1 MPALDLVA
9 NVVVSGIL
17 TGLVYGLMALGLSV
31 IFGVVRVVN
40 FAHGE
45 MMTIAMYA
53 ATVLFAALK
62 LDPFVAML
70 PVAAAFFVFG
80 YALQAGLINPF
91 ITRPEHSQFMLLVAV
106 AIILVNAMLMAF
118 GPDARNV
125 QVDYQLESYELGPIL
140 VDKARLFAAV
150 AAVIAAAGLFAFF
163 RYTLTGKAIRACAD
177 NYLGAKV
184 VGLNVKHL
192 YALTFGLGA
201 MCVAIAGCAMV
212 VLVDVTPA
220 LGPAYTLL
228 AFVIVIVGGLGSMG
242 GALLGA
248 LPFMVGNYALS
259 VVTLI
264 LYFAYT
270 GQAWNVMMG
279 FAGQLSLG
287 HALYVGV
294 GAYAAGA
301 LFVHFGIGPWAGL
314 WLAIVLCVALGLVIG
329 FLAFRFSIS
338 GVYFAL
344 LTIAFAEFTRI
355 GFDHLNWTGGPGG
368 MFLRVAQRDTWD
380 LLNFRGPPLMY
391 YYAMLALAAGAFALC
406 AWLLRSRA
414 GYYWQAIRENEEAA
428 QALGI
433 NSFRWK
439 LLAVAISA
447 AMTAVAGV
455 FFAFYY
461 NNLFP
466 EQIFHISRS
475 IEIILGPVIG
485 GVGTLFGP
493 VLGAAVLTLLSD
505 GITEAL
511 GAFGVDIP
519 GVKQVFY
526 GVVLLLVVMFLP
538 HGIWPT
544 LARKFRL

>member
-1 MPALDLVA
+1 
-9 NVVVSGIL
+9 
-17 TGLVYGLMALGLSV
+17 LSV
-31 IFGVVRVVN
+31 
-40 FAHGE
+40 A
-45 MMTIAMYA
+45 
-53 ATVLFAALK
+53 
-62 LDPFVAML
+62 
-70 PVAAAFFVFG
+70 
-80 YALQAGLINPF
+80 
-91 ITRPEHSQFMLLVAV
+91 
-106 AIILVNAMLMAF
+106 
-118 GPDARNV
+118 
-125 QVDYQLESYELGPIL
+125 
-140 VDKARLFAAV
+140 
-150 AAVIAAAGLFAFF
+150 
-163 RYTLTGKAIRACAD
+163 
-177 NYLGAKV
+177 
-184 VGLNVKHL
+184 
-192 YALTFGLGA
+192 
-201 MCVAIAGCAMV
+201 
-212 VLVDVTPA
+212 
-220 LGPAYTLL
+220 
-228 AFVIVIVGGLGSMG
+228 
-242 GALLGA
+242 
-248 LPFMVGNYALS
+248 
-259 VVTLI
+259 TLI

-301 LFVHFGIGPWAGL
+301 LFFYYGIGPWAGL
-314 WLAIVLCVALGLVIG
+314 WLAIAACVALGLVIG
-329 FLAFRFSIS
+329 FLAFRFGIS

-355 GFDHLNWTGGPGG
+355 GFDHFGWTGGPGG

-380 LLNFRGPPLMY
+380 LANFRGPPLMY
-391 YYAMLALAAGAFALC
+391 YYAMLALTALAFLIC
-406 AWLLRSRA
+406 SLLLRSKA
-414 GYYWQAIRENEEAA
+414 GYYWQAIREDEEAA
-428 QALGI
+428 RALGI
-433 NSFRWK
+433 NAFRWK

-526 GVVLLLVVMFLP
+526 GCVLLGVVMFLP
-538 HGIWPT
+538 HGIWPAI
-544 LARKFRL
+544 ARRLRL

>member
-1 MPALDLVA
+1 MSRASISL
-9 NVVVSGIL
+9 
-17 TGLVYGLMALGLSV
+17 
-31 IFGVVRVVN
+31 
-40 FAHGE
+40 
-45 MMTIAMYA
+45 
-53 ATVLFAALK
+53 
-62 LDPFVAML
+62 
-70 PVAAAFFVFG
+70 
-80 YALQAGLINPF
+80 
-91 ITRPEHSQFMLLVAV
+91 
-106 AIILVNAMLMAF
+106 AI
-118 GPDARNV
+118 
-125 QVDYQLESYELGPIL
+125 
-140 VDKARLFAAV
+140 
-150 AAVIAAAGLFAFF
+150 
-163 RYTLTGKAIRACAD
+163 
-177 NYLGAKV
+177 LGA
-184 VGLNVKHL
+184 
-192 YALTFGLGA
+192 
-201 MCVAIAGCAMV
+201 
-212 VLVDVTPA
+212 VLV
-220 LGPAYTLL
+220 
-228 AFVIVIVGGLGSMG
+228 
-242 GALLGA
+242 A
-248 LPFMVGNYALS
+248 LPFIVGNYALS
-259 VVTLI
+259 VATLI

-301 LFVHFGIGPWAGL
+301 LFFHYGIGPWAGL
-314 WLAIVLCVALGLVIG
+314 WLAILLCVALGLVIG
-329 FLAFRFSIS
+329 FLAFRFAIS

-355 GFDHLNWTGGPGG
+355 GFDHLDWTGGPGG

-380 LLNFRGPPLMY
+380 LANFRGPPLMY
-391 YYAMLALAAGAFALC
+391 YYAMLFLAAGALALC
-406 AWLLRSRA
+406 FFLLRSKA

-433 NSFRWK
+433 NSSRWK
-439 LLAVAISA
+439 MLAVAISS
-447 AMTAVAGV
+447 AMTAVSGV

-511 GAFGVDIP
+511 GALGWEIP
-519 GVKQVFY
+519 GIKQVFY
-526 GVVLLLVVMFLP
+526 GVVLLAVVMFLP

-544 LARKFRL
+544 LARKLRL